1 MKRRAVLGWFGGLFG
16 AAAFASEPKGV
27 EGVLRVP
34 AVLETDSGKLRL
46 EGDKQTTAVLGDQR
60 LDGMRVRLMGERAGV
75 DLFRVGPIH
84 TRALRVVQ
92 GAKLMFVTYWCAVC
106 SIRTYAPGP
115 CMCCQEETA
124 LDLRETVS

>member
-1 MKRRAVLGWFGGLFG
+1 MRRRALLGWF
-16 AAAFASEPKGV
+16 ASAAFAKDPSGV

-34 AVLETDSGKLRL
+34 AVLETGDGKLRL
-46 EGDKQTTAVLGDQR
+46 EGDAQTTAVLGDKR
-60 LDGMRVRLMGERAGV
+60 LDGMRMRLAGERVGL
-75 DLFRVGPIH
+75 DGFRVGPIH
-84 TRALRVVQ
+84 TRALRVAQ
-92 GAKLMFVTYWCAVC
+92 GAKLLFVTYWCEVC